1 MAIKTK
7 LTVREIQLAIRN
19 SWYCDV
25 RNNLIIPNVSWGLLP
40 YEADLLVVKPSG
52 LCAEFEIKRSFE
64 DFKKD
69 FTKHH
74 THDCKIIAYFYYVI
88 PEAIKDKV
96 KAFIVEH
103 FEDSAWYPAV
113 IIYNEQGNLSRL
125 VYDELGYLGCDR
137 RKNYEK
143 VTPEQRVTLGRLV
156 SIRYW
161 NTLEELIGTGSPKDL
176 KIKRLKENE
185 NLSKRTIKKLA
196 KLHGSEG
203 WIKTSVMLPEND
215 RTVLCMDYSNRI
227 YLAYYYKNEWHDP
240 KLNEPIHRWVVAWH
254 DIPVFDDLSYLIN
267 RVANE

>member
-1 MAIKTK
+1 MSIKTK
-7 LTVREIQLAIRN
+7 LSVREIQLAIRN
-19 SWYCDV
+19 SWYCDN
-25 RNNLIIPNVSWGLLP
+25 RSDLIVPNVSWGLLP

-74 THDCKIIAYFYYVI
+74 THNCSIIAYFYYVV
-88 PEAIKDKV
+88 PESIKDKV
-96 KAFIVEH
+96 RNFIIEH
-103 FEDSAWYPAV
+103 YEDSATYPAV
-113 IIYNEQGNLSRL
+113 ILYNDQGNLSRL
-125 VYDELGYLGCDR
+125 KYDELGYLGCEK

-143 VTPEQRVTLGRLV
+143 VTQEQRATLGRLV

-161 NTLEELIGTGSPKDL
+161 NALDELIGTGSPKDY
-176 KIKRLKENE
+176 KIKQLKDQA

-215 RTVLCMDYSNRI
+215 RQVMCVDYSNNI
-227 YLAYYYKNEWHDP
+227 YLACYYKGKWYRWKE
-240 KLNEPIHRWVVAWH
+240 NEPLMRWIVAWH
-254 DIPVFDDLSYLIN
+254 EIPVFDEMTYIIHKI
-267 RVANE
+267 ANE